1 MNWYDIE
8 ATPGETD
15 GWGVDETEFT
25 TTLNK
30 SAFTSDQMMMAEAMA
45 AEIEGKASGGR
56 RGGRSFD
63 GGEDEIGSAE
73 DAMELRRRQHQAR
86 MAAGGG
92 GSSGGSYGAFGGG
105 AGAGAGFGA
114 FGGGFQQQQAA
125 APVFNSYGGRA
136 PAQQARGTRAAAPTT
151 GRALTVRQ
159 KDEATC
165 QFLRGKVQWV
175 HNVLRE
181 HGNPSPQMASKFLL
195 NFGDKLK
202 VCFPNPPEA
211 VKKAVVAS
219 FLSVGWDVIKRTNVP
234 RSKPPPGTKLLNMV
248 DALYAFFQ
256 RRIGS
261 NVAQRG
267 QRQGQQQQQRR
278 GQQQQRQQQQQR
290 GGRGGPAHQQYQQR
304 NQQGSRHQGQAP
316 RRQERRRGGAQGSGG
331 AGQGNRG
338 AQQGQQQQQ
347 RRRRRGR
354 GGAGGAQS

>member
-45 AEIEGKASGGR
+45 AEIEGKPARG

-86 MAAGGG
+86 QAAGGG

-105 AGAGAGFGA
+105 GGGGGGGAGFGA
-114 FGGGFQQQQAA
+114 FGNGFQQQHVPAA
-125 APVFNSYGGRA
+125 SFGGGGRA
-136 PAQQARGTRAAAPTT
+136 PAQQARGTRAAAPAT
-151 GRALTVRQ
+151 GRAQTVRQ

-175 HNVLRE
+175 HTVLRE

-211 VKKAVVAS
+211 VKKVR
-219 FLSVGWDVIKRTNVP
+219 DVLFTV
-234 RSKPPPGTKLLNMV
+234 T
-248 DALYAFFQ
+248 F
-256 RRIGS
+256 
-261 NVAQRG
+261 
-267 QRQGQQQQQRR
+267 
-278 GQQQQRQQQQQR
+278 
-290 GGRGGPAHQQYQQR
+290 
-304 NQQGSRHQGQAP
+304 
-316 RRQERRRGGAQGSGG
+316 
-331 AGQGNRG
+331 
-338 AQQGQQQQQ
+338 
-347 RRRRRGR
+347 
-354 GGAGGAQS
+354 